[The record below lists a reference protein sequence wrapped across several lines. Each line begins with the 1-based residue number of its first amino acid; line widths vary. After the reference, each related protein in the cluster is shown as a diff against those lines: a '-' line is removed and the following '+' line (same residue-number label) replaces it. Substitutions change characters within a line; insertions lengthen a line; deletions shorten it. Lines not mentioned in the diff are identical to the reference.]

1 MTLVSFSPLGF
12 VRGKLFD
19 ALPRSPRADTQTVAP
34 QPSSFYGQQGSGCQE
49 ALLGLFTLVCIYTH
63 VQQPD
68 KLGLEEVLFCQK
80 LLAAPPVS
88 KGIEREG
95 FQSSFGVER

>member
-19 ALPRSPRADTQTVAP
+19 ALPLSPRADTQTVAP

-68 KLGLEEVLFCQK
+68 KLGLEEVLSFW
-80 LLAAPPVS
+80 LLHLSARAS
-88 KGIEREG
+88 KGRD
-95 FQSSFGVER
+95 FSPHLA